1 MCHDRGRYNFWEN
14 CWEKHSKAYVLV
26 LSGGDSSSPT
36 FCSTVTCP
44 IRKQAEHTPRT
55 GNTGPAPWAGLALGL
70 TELIKELPQECR
82 LALCSYFDIRFFGLC
97 KHKAAKT
104 KEAFQLYF
112 FLTSFVI

>member
-1 MCHDRGRYNFWEN
+1 MTGEDTIFGKTVGKNTVKRMCWYFQEMTAALLP
-14 CWEKHSKAYVLV
+14 SAV
-26 LSGGDSSSPT
+26 P
-36 FCSTVTCP
+36 STVTCP
-44 IRKQAEHTPRT
+44 IRKQAEHTPRE
-55 GNTGPAPWAGLALGL
+55 GNTGPAHWAGLALGL

-112 FLTSFVI
+112 FLTSFGI